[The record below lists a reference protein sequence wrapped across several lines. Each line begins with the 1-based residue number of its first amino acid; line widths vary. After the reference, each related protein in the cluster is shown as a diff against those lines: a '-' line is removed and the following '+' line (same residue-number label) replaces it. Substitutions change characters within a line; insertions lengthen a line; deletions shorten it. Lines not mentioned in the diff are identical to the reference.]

1 MKLPLND
8 GELVADVLFFD
19 HLAGEWCVP
28 SNEGTVSL
36 AKVVCVNAHVLPT
49 TADDLLPARHPQG
62 TPPFSKERVKNQLK
76 KTKCAKK
83 PTNWSVEELE
93 KLGECV
99 RLPKHVK
106 EKIVEDVVKWEHLDF
121 ECDVENVEVEK
132 VENCD
137 SDIDDNSSTE
147 SGMSCS
153 VSDH

>member
-1 MKLPLND
+1 MGK
-8 GELVADVLFFD
+8 
-19 HLAGEWCVP
+19 
-28 SNEGTVSL
+28 
-36 AKVVCVNAHVLPT
+36 
-49 TADDLLPARHPQG
+49 
-62 TPPFSKERVKNQLK
+62 
-76 KTKCAKK
+76 
-83 PTNWSVEELE
+83 
-93 KLGECV
+93 CV